1 MDALPDELVD
11 MVLRRVPW
19 RDRLQCAA
27 ICRRWHGVLSEPRAW
42 IDVPREYFL
51 EAALHAACSNGD
63 FATAQRIV
71 VQFGLAA
78 TASSEQKNCT
88 MLWARN
94 RGGIRTATWFA
105 AALGV
110 TNDDLPQWYPGEALG
125 AACLDGD
132 LTTAQWVMGKFD
144 PAALDRAGTMF
155 ALRGACGEGHT
166 HVAAWLVATLGIR
179 GADGRGADG
188 LGADGLGADGR
199 GADGRGAD
207 GRGTDGLGADGLGA
221 DGLGADGL
229 GADGLGTD
237 GRGTDG
243 LGAAGLGA
251 AGLGAVLTSACNGG
265 HAQVALWLVATFGVT
280 AFNIRSDGNCALRF
294 VCHNGH
300 LELAMWLTST
310 FDISAEEIRADGVL
324 RAAYTGGH
332 LDVVRW
338 LITTFSLGV
347 DDTRAQATLSDI
359 CAEGHLGMVRWFIE
373 TFDLTADDI
382 RAGHNAALRIACA
395 SAHYAVAEWLIESFK
410 LTAFDGHAAIT
421 MTDSSTRIKIE
432 PWLAARFGLDF
443 FN

>member
-179 GADGRGADG
+179 GADGR
-188 LGADGLGADGR
+188 
-199 GADGRGAD
+199 
-207 GRGTDGLGADGLGA
+207 
-221 DGLGADGL
+221 GADGL